1 LVDVFVS
8 TVLSNKTPPL
18 KGMARA
24 LSYRRSEGAR
34 LSVNMNE
41 EFQMNE
47 TATDVAITES
57 FDAVAHAEP
66 AQAATET
73 VANDAI
79 AEAADNTDGSDLQA
93 PDAEEAVAEVQEVV
107 PAGPSD
113 FEIMGLSQAL
123 VQATKDMGF
132 TKATSVQLK
141 AIPLALQTG
150 GDKKYVDLMVS
161 SQTGSGKTAAFL
173 LPVLHT
179 LEADMFAKAQAEKD
193 ELEAEVQ
200 AAIARG
206 ETPPKKPKRKDPT
219 NNRNFKAPTPGALIL
234 CPTRELAQQ
243 VANDAIDL
251 VRHMRGVRVASVIGG
266 MPYQLQIAKLQNA
279 NLIVA
284 TPGRLLDL
292 QRSSQIKLQ
301 EVKFLVVDEAD
312 RMLDLGFSDD
322 LAEVNNLTAQRQQTM
337 MFSATFASRIQQL
350 AARVMREPQRITI
363 DTPQEKHNNIKQILF
378 WADNMQHKRKLLDH
392 WMRDE
397 TIEQAIVFVSTQVEC
412 DGLANDLADSGF
424 AAAALHG
431 ALSQGMRNRRL
442 NMLREGRIQFLI
454 ATDVAARGIDVPSI
468 SHVFNYGLP
477 MKAEDYTHRIGRTG
491 RAGRSGTAVTIAE
504 FRDRRKIGDIEFFT
518 KQPIK
523 SEVIPGLEPTVR
535 ERPARAG
542 FGPRG
547 NDRGGD
553 RGGDRSAD
561 RSGGDRFADR
571 GGDRGERSYGPRP
584 GGFNDRNKGGGFGGG
599 GGFGDRTKNVNEGGW
614 GGRPQQGDSRGDQR
628 SFEPRDDARGF
639 QPRGGDQAAD
649 NRGGDRDNRG
659 FAPRAPFGGERGGD
673 RGFQDRRPQERGQER
688 SFEPRGDQ
696 RAAPRF
702 DARNDNPFQREDRPV
717 RKDRPA
723 YEPKNFDVPVSK
735 RPSTFANRPF
745 DDKKPGKKP
754 FSPGKTG
761 ASSFAKTGKPKVVKV
776 IGRKD

>member
-1 LVDVFVS
+1 
-8 TVLSNKTPPL
+8 
-18 KGMARA
+18 
-24 LSYRRSEGAR
+24 
-34 LSVNMNE
+34 MNDD
-41 EFQMNE
+41 FQMNDNAVN
-47 TATDVAITES
+47 TVVAES
-57 FDAVAHAEP
+57 FEAAAHENSASVAL
-66 AQAATET
+66 ET
-73 VANDAI
+73 VAHDAV
-79 AEAADNTDGSDLQA
+79 EAIEPSH
-93 PDAEEAVAEVQEVV
+93 DAAVHDELATTEEPAVEV

-113 FEIMGLSQAL
+113 FEIMGLSPSL

-132 TKATSVQLK
+132 TKATAVQLK

-150 GDKKYVDLMVS
+150 GDKKFVDLMVS

-179 LEADMFAKAQAEKD
+179 LEADMFAKEAADKAQYQAEV
-193 ELEAEVQ
+193 EA
-200 AAIARG
+200 AKMRG
-206 ETPPKKPKRKDPT
+206 EVPAKKPKRKDPT

-251 VRHMRGVRVASVIGG
+251 VRHMRGVRIASVIGG

-301 EVKFLVVDEAD
+301 DVKFLVVDEAD

-363 DTPQEKHNNIKQILF
+363 DTPQEKHNNIKQVLF

-392 WMRDE
+392 WMRDT

-518 KQPIK
+518 KQPMK
-523 SEVIPGLEPTVR
+523 AEVIPGLEPTVR

-547 NDRGGD
+547 NDRG
-553 RGGDRSAD
+553 D

-584 GGFNDRNKGGGFGGG
+584 GGFNDRNKGGGFG
-599 GGFGDRTKNVNEGGW
+599 DRTKNVNEGGW
-614 GGRPQQGDSRGDQR
+614 GGRPQRDEQRGGGFEQRGDQGQGGFGDSRGDQR
-628 SFEPRDDARGF
+628 GDSRGFSAPRQEPRGFDNRGDNRGF
-639 QPRGGDQAAD
+639 EARNAD
-649 NRGGDRDNRG
+649 RGGDRN
-659 FAPRAPFGGERGGD
+659 FVPRAPFGD
-673 RGFQDRRPQERGQER
+673 NRGQER
-688 SFEPRGDQ
+688 DARGPQDRRAQDPRGEQ
-696 RAAPRF
+696 R
-702 DARNDNPFQREDRPV
+702 PFQRPERTATWAPRPGDD
-717 RKDRPA
+717 KRPA
-723 YEPKNFDVPVSK
+723 
-735 RPSTFANRPF
+735 
-745 DDKKPGKKP
+745 KKS
-754 FSPGKTG
+754 FVPGKTG
-761 ASSFAKTGKPKVVKV
+761 ASSFAKTGKPKVVKI
-776 IGRKD
+776 IGR